1 MVKQANKY
9 IKIMKKKIQG
19 NSTRPRLY
27 VFRSKKHMY
36 VQIIDDISQK
46 ILLSSSSIAKDLK
59 PQLPLKRKANCE
71 ISILIGK
78 DIAKKAK
85 TKGIKSVIFDRG
97 RRLYHGCIKALADS
111 VRQEGIQF

>member
-1 MVKQANKY
+1 
-9 IKIMKKKIQG
+9 MKKKIQG
-19 NSTRPRLY
+19 NSQRPRLY
-27 VFRSKKHMY
+27 VFRSKKHIY

-59 PQLPLKRKANCE
+59 VTLPFKNKANSE

-85 TKGIKSVIFDRG
+85 TKGIKSLVFDRG
-97 RRLYHGCIKALADS
+97 KRLYHGRIKALADS
-111 VRQEGIQF
+111 IRQEGIKF

>member
-1 MVKQANKY
+1 
-9 IKIMKKKIQG
+9 MKKKIQG
-19 NSTRPRLY
+19 SSQRPRLY
-27 VFRSKKHMY
+27 VFRSQKHIY

-59 PQLPLKRKANCE
+59 ATLPFKKKANSE

-85 TKGIKSVIFDRG
+85 TKGIKSLVFDRG
-97 RRLYHGCIKALADS
+97 KRLYHGRIKALADS
-111 VRQEGIQF
+111 IRQEGIKF